1 MDLPVAIAITAAFLA
16 SVRATLL
23 DTGEIYF
30 DSVAMFVLFL
40 SATRFLE
47 MRARHRSDDQA
58 YALANLLPDAAVR
71 LGADGPE
78 HAGARRDLRGSGWH
92 SRLAGTRPSR

>member
-1 MDLPVAIAITAAFLA
+1 MPARNEAANIGA
-16 SVRATLL
+16 CVATLL
-23 DTGEIYF
+23 DSGEIYF

-58 YALANLLPDAAVR
+58 YALASLLPDTAIR
-71 LGADGPE
+71 LRA
-78 HAGARRDLRGSGWH
+78 
-92 SRLAGTRPSR
+92 